1 MKRIRS
7 VLTKGFAGTAQGIKR
22 LAIGVAATGLL
33 LTLAPVSARA
43 ESVTQLEALKWL
55 VQLSGES
62 SQFSANA
69 TAADFVQWARVK
81 GMAPAGG
88 WQPGT
93 ALSSEALAQ
102 ILVQYFRIAPS
113 KRASDY
119 IRILERE
126 GIIIPTSDEISRSQ
140 LVAIF
145 GRQFVIRNN
154 FQNDHNKNDNPAH
167 GFDKDGDDDDDNGKG
182 DGKGK
187 GSPHKPPGT
196 RPPPHPPHPPHP

>member
-7 VLTKGFAGTAQGIKR
+7 VLMKGFAGAAQGVKR
-22 LAIGVAATGLL
+22 LTICVAVTGLL
-33 LTLAPVSARA
+33 TVSAPVSARA

-88 WQPGT
+88 WQPST
-93 ALSSEALAQ
+93 ALSGEALAQ
-102 ILVQYFRIAPS
+102 ILVQYFRISPS

-119 IRILERE
+119 SLILRRE
-126 GIIIPTSDEISRSQ
+126 GIIIPEEI
-140 LVAIF
+140 
-145 GRQFVIRNN
+145 GR
-154 FQNDHNKNDNPAH
+154 AH
-167 GFDKDGDDDDDNGKG
+167 V
-182 DGKGK
+182 
-187 GSPHKPPGT
+187 
-196 RPPPHPPHPPHP
+196 